1 MRPSH
6 KKHLAERMDACADNL
21 IRIAGDA
28 RDYREVIKEQA
39 WINTAAYFGND
50 NPVHMEIGCGMGTFI
65 VTLAARHPEINFI
78 AVEVVADVIVVAAE
92 KAHEAGLRNI
102 LFVRVDAIYL
112 PKYFAPH
119 SIQRLYLNFSCP
131 YPKNSYKNH
140 RLTHR
145 KFLALYRMLLTEDGD
160 LHQKT
165 DNRHFFEFSLAEFSV
180 ERWTLTDVSLDLHG
194 DKEKY
199 PDNIITEY
207 ENRFLKLGQPIYR
220 LEVRP

>member
-1 MRPSH
+1 MRPRH
-6 KKHLAERMDACADNL
+6 KKHLAERMEACAENL
-21 IRIAGDA
+21 MVIPGDA

-39 WINTAAYFGND
+39 WIDTAAYFGNQ

-92 KAHEAGLRNI
+92 KARQAGLTNV

-112 PKYFAPH
+112 PKYFPPH
-119 SIQRLYLNFSCP
+119 SIERLYLNFSCP

-145 KFLALYRMLLTEDGD
+145 KFLALYRMLLTEGGD

-165 DNRHFFEFSLAEFSV
+165 DNRHFFEFSLAEFSA
-180 ERWTLTDVSLDLHG
+180 ERWTLTDVTLDLHA
-194 DKEKY
+194 DKETY
-199 PDNIITEY
+199 PDNIVTEY
-207 ENRFLKLGQPIYR
+207 EDRFLKLGQPIYR
-220 LEVRP
+220 LEVKP